1 MNSESFYK
9 IINNDKENINS
20 KDFSKAI
27 EYFLTVKD
35 NNIKKRFLDNFKSLI
50 NDYFIKNSLVS
61 EINHD
66 VYTIDNNIAYKIG
79 QLSFYM
85 YSLYGKDKLEKF
97 KEEENIDYY
106 KGYKTFFDKYYFMS
120 KIFQN
125 DYPLI
130 KKLKTYRKEKDILE
144 KYQYF
149 NKDILKEAY
158 YTAFSI
164 DNYSDKDNYYKRID
178 EFLKKYNIN
187 IDIFTEYIKAYC
199 FLYLNID
206 LKHIDNKILSIIFVL
221 NKVNIKG
228 SKEELVKALIDNMN
242 SDNIE
247 DFENVVFTKH
257 VSLDV
262 LDYLYE
268 NKYFDTDTYNKLYVK
283 VKKAI
288 ESLRKKHKYI
298 HYSIVISKLEKE
310 EDINIIDKIIENNKN
325 LITPEYIKRFL
336 NNYRQILTEEEK
348 EMLKQ
353 EITTKIDDSKKRIDN
368 KKKAK
373 RRQNDIENT
382 KEILKNIDFT
392 LFLDNSIKGIKQFCE
407 LEGITER
414 TYYKCIKVLEEINNP
429 LYLQIKEKIEKHNK
443 KKKEINE
450 STEDIISIVKQIE
463 FGVTDK
469 DGNVR
474 KFELL
479 DYFLNTKL
487 RYSEVFDIYIKSN
500 ECTISSLNAFKK
512 FMNDNQMIYGIDDN
526 KMAKITVSQELNGI
540 TIFMIDN
547 SPYEVTRDE
556 KETVI
561 NFLEERGIPLYVK
574 VYKQAL
580 KRYISGNLMIDKKFE
595 KTLHKN

>member
-1 MNSESFYK
+1 M
-9 IINNDKENINS
+9 
-20 KDFSKAI
+20 
-27 EYFLTVKD
+27 
-35 NNIKKRFLDNFKSLI
+35 
-50 NDYFIKNSLVS
+50 
-61 EINHD
+61 
-66 VYTIDNNIAYKIG
+66 
-79 QLSFYM
+79 
-85 YSLYGKDKLEKF
+85 
-97 KEEENIDYY
+97 
-106 KGYKTFFDKYYFMS
+106 
-120 KIFQN
+120 
-125 DYPLI
+125 
-130 KKLKTYRKEKDILE
+130 
-144 KYQYF
+144 
-149 NKDILKEAY
+149 
-158 YTAFSI
+158 
-164 DNYSDKDNYYKRID
+164 
-178 EFLKKYNIN
+178 
-187 IDIFTEYIKAYC
+187 
-199 FLYLNID
+199 NID
-206 LKHIDNKILSIIFVL
+206 LKHIDNKILSIIFIL
-221 NKVNIKG
+221 NKINIKG
-228 SKEELVKALIDNMN
+228 SKEELVKTLIDNMN

-268 NKYFDTDTYNKLYVK
+268 NKYFDTDTYNKLYIK

-288 ESLRKKHKYI
+288 ESLSKKHKYI

-336 NNYRQILTEEEK
+336 NNYRQTLTEEEK

-382 KEILKNIDFT
+382 KEILKNIDFN

-407 LEGITER
+407 LVGITKR

-487 RYSEVFDIYIKSN
+487 SYSDVFDIYIKSN
-500 ECTISSLNAFKK
+500 ECTISSLTAFKK

-526 KMAKITVSQELNGI
+526 KMAKITVSQELNGT

-580 KRYISGNLMIDKKFE
+580 KRYISGNLIIDKKFE
-595 KTLHKN
+595 KTLRKTLNN